1 MANRGVDQSEMRTS
15 INQVAP
21 QEGISSGTPL
31 VETLSQI
38 GQQIIKQGQ
47 EAKINENFSN
57 AQVAVNNLDRQ
68 FQVDYAHDPFNKEGL
83 AKLKE
88 DRDAVFAKN
97 AEGISPFFKRP
108 YDEATRKL
116 GQTSAAATEAFG
128 YVQTKKNTV
137 TSINNALKNNLS
149 QASIDGENGVPL
161 GNAMLNFHTSKEA
174 LMRSADGILSK
185 PEADTLLENFNQ
197 DYLKMY
203 MSGKAYTNP
212 IDALKMMDSKEVR
225 DSFRDPEEYTK
236 MRDAI
241 ENKALTIQKV
251 NIEKDVINNLKTEI
265 DTFKEGKPLT
275 YAQVQDVTRNMSEPA
290 RQYFIKS
297 SGYSKEERTPK
308 LTDAQKVN
316 IKADLVN
323 SIAKFTQ
330 SEDMNTDDAGQFQT
344 QIFDAMNKDAISP
357 KEGMSLIDQLVAP
370 VLKGKEDR
378 ISNFT
383 VGSWVP
389 FTDKAGFPAIE
400 KFYENNVRIKSQ
412 AEKDAT
418 FGDTFVSEEEKK
430 ASTGQVGDTLN
441 NVNKANLYDAYF
453 NVLTEKAAAMGTTV
467 AGLSDLD
474 RSKRTKIYKDAAD
487 MAINDFK
494 ANSSPLLLHGAI
506 PQVAISRLIKE
517 PELAHLFDEQFGV
530 GAANRIL
537 GK

>member
-88 DRDAVFAKN
+88 DRDAVFAQN

-116 GQTSAAATEAFG
+116 GQTSAASIEAFG

-149 QASIDGENGVPL
+149 QASIDGESGVPL

-185 PEADTLLENFNQ
+185 PEADALVENFNQ

-212 IDALKMMDSKEVR
+212 VDALKMMDSKEVR

-251 NIEKDVINNLKTEI
+251 NIEKDVISNLKNEV
-265 DTFKEGKPLT
+265 DTFKDGQPLT
-275 YAQVQDVTRNMSEPA
+275 YAQIQDVTRNMSEPA
-290 RQYFIKS
+290 RKYFTKA
-297 SGYSKEERTPK
+297 SGYAKEDKAPV
-308 LTDAQKVN
+308 LTDAEKAQTKANLVDDIAMFAKSEN
-316 IKADLVN
+316 I
-323 SIAKFTQ
+323 
-330 SEDMNTDDAGQFQT
+330 NTDDVGKFQEK
-344 QIFDAMNKDAISP
+344 IFDAMNKDVLTQ
-357 KEGMSLIDQLVAP
+357 KEGLALISQVVEPTLS
-370 VLKGKEDR
+370 GKQDR

-383 VGSWVP
+383 SGNWNP
-389 FTDKAGFPAIE
+389 FYDNVGFPAIE
-400 KFYENNVRIKSQ
+400 DFYNNHVMITPI
-412 AEKDAT
+412 E
-418 FGDTFVSEEEKK
+418 GEKK
-430 ASTGQVGDTLN
+430 VGQMSATLN
-441 NVNKANLYDAYF
+441 NTNKANLYDSYF
-453 NVLTEKAAAMGTTV
+453 RAVTDRAAKLNTTV
-467 AGLSDLD
+467 AGLDDLSF
-474 RSKRTKIYKDAAD
+474 SKRREIYKEATDAA
-487 MAINDFK
+487 INEFK
-494 ANSSPLLLHGAI
+494 SNNVPLALKSGI
-506 PQVAISRLIKE
+506 PQTAISYLIKN
-517 PELAHLFDEQFGV
+517 PQLANKFDEMYGV